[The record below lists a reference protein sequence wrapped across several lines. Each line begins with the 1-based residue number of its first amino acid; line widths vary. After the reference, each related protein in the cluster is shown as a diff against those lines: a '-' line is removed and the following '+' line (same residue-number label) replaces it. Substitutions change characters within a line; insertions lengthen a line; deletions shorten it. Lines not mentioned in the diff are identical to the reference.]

1 MKKEI
6 RRIIITLVAL
16 CSVFV
21 SLIVY
26 LSYFQVFKAEGIK
39 NNPYNKRLWINEEN
53 VERGS
58 ILDRNDRVLV
68 YSEKKEDSNK
78 RYYKYGRLYSHVI
91 GYSYREYG
99 KDGLEL
105 QYNNEL
111 LDISESTALNE
122 IKNLVL
128 PSSIGN
134 NLKLTIDHG
143 LQEKSNQLL
152 QGKKGALVVM
162 NPSSG
167 EIYSKMSKPDFD
179 VSNLTEEWAS
189 IAEDDGDPLYNRAT
203 QGLYSPGSTYKI
215 ITTASI
221 LDTSSVDQNYDCSGS
236 TKIDGKKF
244 KDYNGIAH
252 GNLDLKG
259 AFANSCNT
267 YFLEK
272 GLDVGK
278 EKLGSIS
285 EDFMINKKI
294 NFDLATKTSKF
305 SYKGSLSD
313 ADMASSAIGQGKV
326 LVTPLNMAMIAS
338 TIANDGQM
346 VKPILV
352 KEILNRNQKTIREFN
367 TEVISEGIGSHISS
381 QIKEMMLEAVNS
393 GTGTRAKIANIQVAG
408 KTGTAENSSGKDH
421 SWFVGF
427 APYDEPKVA
436 IVVILEEEGRTG
448 GEAAAP
454 IARDMIIHA
463 LNNIDF

>member
-1 MKKEI
+1 MIMKKEI

-111 LDISESTALNE
+111 LDISDSTALNE

-143 LQEKSNQLL
+143 LQEKSSQLL
-152 QGKKGALVVM
+152 QGKKGAIVVM
-162 NPSSG
+162 NTSSG
-167 EIYSKMSKPDFD
+167 EIYSMMSKPDFD

-236 TKIDGKKF
+236 
-244 KDYNGIAH
+244 
-252 GNLDLKG
+252 
-259 AFANSCNT
+259 
-267 YFLEK
+267 
-272 GLDVGK
+272 
-278 EKLGSIS
+278 
-285 EDFMINKKI
+285 
-294 NFDLATKTSKF
+294 
-305 SYKGSLSD
+305 
-313 ADMASSAIGQGKV
+313 
-326 LVTPLNMAMIAS
+326 
-338 TIANDGQM
+338 
-346 VKPILV
+346 
-352 KEILNRNQKTIREFN
+352 
-367 TEVISEGIGSHISS
+367 
-381 QIKEMMLEAVNS
+381 
-393 GTGTRAKIANIQVAG
+393 
-408 KTGTAENSSGKDH
+408 
-421 SWFVGF
+421 
-427 APYDEPKVA
+427 
-436 IVVILEEEGRTG
+436 
-448 GEAAAP
+448 
-454 IARDMIIHA
+454 
-463 LNNIDF
+463 